1 MVFSKNVKFLAAI
14 CENSWIVIFDV
25 LNNYN
30 PVKVLDYE
38 FPNNNYYSIDFS
50 PDGKY
55 LANISTNANTI
66 TIWETDNFTL
76 KFKID
81 LTGSVLSKI
90 WFSPNNK
97 DLLILS
103 ATSKMFYYWIGLG
116 EVTQFKEIPNLHD
129 FECLDFEISPNSQYI
144 ISVGKEGII
153 KVFDYFMRGSKVI
166 PSS

>member
-1 MVFSKNVKFLAAI
+1 MTFSKNVKFLAAI

-90 WFSPNNK
+90 WFAPNNK
-97 DLLILS
+97 DLVILT
-103 ATSKMFYYWIGLG
+103 ATSKMFFYWVGLG
-116 EVTQFKEIPNLHD
+116 EVT
-129 FECLDFEISPNSQYI
+129 
-144 ISVGKEGII
+144 
-153 KVFDYFMRGSKVI
+153 
-166 PSS
+166 